1 VSQVEEPQDQLIKEQ
16 IAYFEARAPE
26 YDDSMEPD
34 QSDSVYAEWQQ
45 LRNQVRSARLT
56 GAVLDLAAGTGS
68 WTELFIDS
76 AETVT
81 LVDASAGAL
90 EIARTRFQ
98 GRDVEFVTTD
108 LFKWNPD
115 RLYDTV
121 FSSFWL
127 CHIPPMLVSNFVS
140 QIERACRSGGTN
152 VLVDEHTF
160 DDPGLA
166 VAAARNDDAW
176 VSHRTVQDGR
186 DYRLVKVGHNPAD
199 VLDLFMKRGWD
210 ASLEHHGDHFYMIK
224 ATRF

>member
-1 VSQVEEPQDQLIKEQ
+1 MSQVEEPQDQLIKEQ
-16 IAYFEARAPE
+16 IAYFQARAPE

-68 WTELFIDS
+68 WTELFIDY

-140 QIERACRSGGTN
+140 QIESACRSGGTN

>member
-1 VSQVEEPQDQLIKEQ
+1 MSQAEEPQGQLINEQ

-45 LRNQVRSARLT
+45 LRSQVRSAWLT

-81 LVDASAGAL
+81 LVDASASAL
-90 EIARTRFQ
+90 EIARTRFR
-98 GRDVEFVTTD
+98 GRDVEFVTAD
-108 LFKWNPD
+108 LFNWNPD

-127 CHIPPMLVSNFVS
+127 CHIPPKLVSNFVAQVES
-140 QIERACRSGGTN
+140 ACRPGGKV

-166 VAAARNDDAW
+166 VATARNDDPW

-186 DYRLVKVGHNPAD
+186 DFRLVKVGHNPAD
-199 VLDLFMKRGWD
+199 VLDLFTKPGWD
-210 ASLEHHGDHFYMIK
+210 ASLEHHGEHFYMIR
-224 ATRF
+224 ATRL